1 MPFAHERRHDETT
14 ITDFGA
20 APVHDRGDTGCQCLD
35 LVQKQPQPNLRFG
48 ELIPGQ
54 VQSLMFRQPQHR
66 RTKLGQGARHGHSGH
81 GEHVPRLTLVA
92 ATEAHS
98 TVSKVRNLIA
108 KVALC
113 EAYLTCLERERQGEQ

>member
-20 APVHDRGDTGCQCLD
+20 APIHNKGDTVSVPRSRPKAATAKSAVWRAD
-35 LVQKQPQPNLRFG
+35 T
-48 ELIPGQ
+48 GQ

-66 RTKLGQGARHGHSGH
+66 RTKLEQGARHGHSGH

-98 TVSKVRNLIA
+98 TVSKVHNQIA
-108 KVALC
+108 KS
-113 EAYLTCLERERQGEQ
+113 CLV